1 MKLTES
7 QLENIV
13 ESLSETI
20 VNLRNELQF
29 VIKDRDEYKSL
40 FMFLSEE
47 NSKLKQTL
55 KEIEESKWQNTIYR
69 DNMMCLK

>member
-7 QLENIV
+7 QLEGIV

-20 VNLRNELQF
+20 VNLRSELQF

-40 FMFLSEE
+40 FMYLSEE
-47 NSKLKQTL
+47 NSKLKQT
-55 KEIEESKWQNTIYR
+55 INSDEEHK
-69 DNMMCLK
+69 

>member
-1 MKLTES
+1 MKLTET

-40 FMFLSEE
+40 FMYLSEE
-47 NSKLKQTL
+47 NSKLKQT
-55 KEIEESKWQNTIYR
+55 INSDEEHK
-69 DNMMCLK
+69 